1 MDENLKWVTDQK
13 IKRTMENLEKNNME
27 AYFADSRKE
36 VIDKLSE
43 ILKEGDTVSVGG
55 SMSLFETG
63 IIDFLRKGNYKF
75 LDRYAENLKPEDIKD
90 VFRKSFFAD
99 DYIVSTNALT
109 EDGEL
114 YNIDGNGNRVAAML
128 YGPDKVIVIAGINK
142 IVLNLDEAIDRV
154 KYCAAPANVK
164 RLNLDNPCT
173 KLGYCVDCSSR
184 GRICNEYTL
193 IKRQNHKGR
202 IKVIIV
208 NQELGY

>member
-1 MDENLKWVTDQK
+1 MDENAKWVVAQRVK
-13 IKRTMENLEKNNME
+13 KTMENLERNNME
-27 AYFADSRKE
+27 AYFVDSKKE
-36 VIDKLSE
+36 VIDKLGE
-43 ILKEGDTVSVGG
+43 ILKDGDTVSVGG

-63 IIDFLRKGNYKF
+63 VIDFLRNGNYKF
-75 LDRYAENLKPEDIKD
+75 LDRYAKDLKPEGIKEI
-90 VFRKSFFAD
+90 FRRSFLAD

-114 YNIDGNGNRVAAML
+114 YNVDGNGNRVAAML
-128 YGPDKVIVIAGINK
+128 YGPDKVIVIAGVNK
-142 IVLNLDEAIDRV
+142 IVSSLHEAVNRV
-154 KYCAAPANVK
+154 KYCSAPANVK
-164 RLNLDNPCT
+164 RLNVDNPCA
-173 KLGYCVDCSSR
+173 KLGYCVDCSSS